1 MTKNTKVS
9 GNKTYYAHWLQIPK
23 KPGITAKYSSV
34 GEVKLTWK
42 KAKGAKGYVIYRSTK
57 KNSGF
62 KKIKTI
68 TSSKTLSC
76 VDSGLKNGK
85 TYYYYVKAYA
95 KSSGKTV
102 YSSKSNVAKK
112 KVVTA
117 LDIPKLNKVTGTIYN
132 IDVSWAKVKNA
143 TEYWVYMQIG
153 NGTPKLVK
161 KVKGTSVVI
170 TGEDY
175 DYAKTKC
182 AVSVR
187 AVYKKD
193 GVMVKSKT
201 DPQTFGR

>member
-1 MTKNTKVS
+1 MS
-9 GNKTYYAHWLQIPK
+9 YYVQPRSDVGSIHQPERLQF
-23 KPGITAKYSSV
+23 
-34 GEVKLTWK
+34 E
-42 KAKGAKGYVIYRSTK
+42 
-57 KNSGF
+57 
-62 KKIKTI
+62 
-68 TSSKTLSC
+68 
-76 VDSGLKNGK
+76 DDD
-85 TYYYYVKAYA
+85 YYYYVKAYA

-112 KVVTA
+112 KLVTA

-193 GVMVKSKT
+193 GVMVVDKKAVKPVTATLTQSKYDGQEELEYLKRNVKNLT
-201 DPQTFGR
+201 PKIGHFIHQSKEVGL